1 MKKKLISFFTVF
13 CLLVTSASENVF
25 DLKTSAVED
34 MRKYVIFDAEPL
46 KAVSGED
53 NSATP
58 DWAKDADVIRGPL
71 DTTLQAGRMFPL
83 SNLVRLTV
91 A

>member
-58 DWAKDADVIRGPL
+58 DWAKDAEGHSW
-71 DTTLQAGRMFPL
+71 TFGYKASGRAYV
-83 SNLVRLTV
+83 S
-91 A
+91 AEQSCAA